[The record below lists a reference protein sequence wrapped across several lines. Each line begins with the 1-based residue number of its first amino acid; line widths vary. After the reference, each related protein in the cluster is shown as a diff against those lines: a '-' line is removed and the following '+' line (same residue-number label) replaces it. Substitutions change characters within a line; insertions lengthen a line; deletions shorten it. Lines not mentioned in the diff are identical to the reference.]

1 MDNAVLGKYIK
12 SLYKK
17 ISEASEASEDK
28 EISLA
33 LATSLL
39 LIDIVHAQNKVKS
52 EFNFDE
58 VTIKDEQLGDW
69 LVTVEQIKEGN

>member
-17 ISEASEASEDK
+17 ISEASEDK